1 MTKDVVMTKYIFGH
15 YVVVR
20 HVHS

>member
-1 MTKDVVMTKYIFGH
+1 MTKDVVKKIFGH